1 MLVGTKL
8 ALTRVGK
15 RIHSRHLRGSTARPE
30 AEAIAERSIRRRR
43 PGGRNVLFL
52 SHCGFTGNSA
62 YHVYSIAT
70 ELERLDWS
78 PAIAVP
84 RSPGGVRDLGRPR
97 FQVLSFRDVL
107 RGELRFPDGNGP
119 DLVHAFTPRKPIRDL
134 TLVLVRHYGF
144 PYVVHLEDNEM
155 AVQAAVVSTYDPAA
169 VTAFLDAA
177 AGVSAVI
184 DRLLELKPDRIPG
197 GVIWP
202 GYDESIDR
210 PGRSRESIRH
220 DIGLGEDELAILYPG
235 NVHEVN
241 ADEVSNLYE
250 AVKSLRASGRNL
262 ILVKSG
268 WTRVSSTRLPKL
280 GRGIRDLGWI
290 SRRRVLELLSAADI
304 LVQPGSPGPFN
315 DYRFPSKL
323 PEFLAS
329 GRPVVLP
336 RSNIGL
342 HLRDGVE
349 AMLLKDGGPDEIS
362 EKVAL
367 LEADPELREQLGER
381 GRAFAQR
388 ELQWSKNVHE
398 VVRLY
403 EKT

>member
-1 MLVGTKL
+1 MRRRAV
-8 ALTRVGK
+8 
-15 RIHSRHLRGSTARPE
+15 ARPPKATE
-30 AEAIAERSIRRRR
+30 APAKRNVRA
-43 PGGRNVLFL
+43 GGRNVLFV
-52 SHCGFTGNSA
+52 SHCDFTGNSA
-62 YHVYSIAT
+62 YHVFSIAT
-70 ELERLDWS
+70 ELERLGWS

-84 RSPGGVRDLGRPR
+84 RSPSGVRDLGRPA
-97 FQVLSFRDVL
+97 FQVLSFRDAY
-107 RGELRFPDGNGP
+107 RGRLRFPDRAGP
-119 DLVHAFTPRKPIRDL
+119 DLVHAFTPRQPVRSL
-134 TLVLVRHYGF
+134 TAGLVRRYGC
-144 PYVVHLEDNEM
+144 PYVVHLEDNEL
-155 AVQAAVVSTYDPAA
+155 AVQDAVLSAYDPAA
-169 VTAFLDAA
+169 VGSFLEAA
-177 AGVSAVI
+177 AGVSVVI
-184 DRLLELKPDRIPG
+184 DRLLELKPNHVPG
-197 GVIWP
+197 VVVWP
-202 GYDESIDR
+202 GYDEAIDR
-210 PGRSRESIRH
+210 PGRPPDAIRR

-250 AVKSLRASGRNL
+250 AVKSLRANGRNL

-268 WTRVSSTRLPKL
+268 WTRISPTRLPKL
-280 GRGIRDLGWI
+280 GRGLRDLGWI

-342 HLRDGVE
+342 HLQDGLE
-349 AMLLKDGGPDEIS
+349 ALLLENGGSDEIC

-367 LEADPELREQLGER
+367 LEADPALREHLGEG

-403 EKT
+403 EKGPLTR